1 MIKRTI
7 YITSPARLSMRMN
20 QMIVQ
25 TGSRTEGSEETRE
38 VPIEDLGILLLE
50 HPQITLTHVLIDTL
64 LENNCVVITC
74 NKKFMPSGIILPFEG
89 NTLLADRYKAQIEA
103 SEPLKK
109 NLWQQVIKTKILNQ
123 AAVLKSFGID
133 EIPLRTLAAEVNSG
147 DTRNC
152 EGVAAK
158 YYWDHIFRD
167 FVVTFRRE
175 RKGEEPNNALNFTYA
190 ILRSTV
196 ARALVGS
203 GLLPALGLH
212 HRNKYN
218 AYCLADDM
226 MEPYRPYA
234 DRIILNMMRMGTD
247 FSELSKQLK
256 AELLGIATVDVY
268 IGDETS
274 PLMIATQRTSASLV
288 QCLGGKLRKLVL
300 PVLQ

>member
-20 QMIVQ
+20 QMVVQ
-25 TGSRTEGSEETRE
+25 TGSRAEGSEETRE
-38 VPIEDLGILLLE
+38 MPIEDLGILLLE

-64 LENNCVVITC
+64 LEHNCVVITC
-74 NKKFMPSGIILPFEG
+74 NKKYMPAGIIVPFEG
-89 NTLLADRYKAQIEA
+89 NTLLSDRYRAQIEA

-109 NLWQQVIKTKILNQ
+109 NLWQQIIKTKILNQ
-123 AAVLKSFGID
+123 AAVLTAFDID
-133 EIPLRTLAAEVNSG
+133 VQPLRTLAAEVNSG

-158 YYWDHIFRD
+158 YYWDHIFSS

-175 RKGEEPNNALNFTYA
+175 RKGEEPNNALNFVYA

-196 ARALVGS
+196 ARSLVGS

-218 AYCLADDM
+218 AYCLADDI
-226 MEPYRPYA
+226 MEPYRPFA
-234 DRIILNMMRMGTD
+234 DRI
-247 FSELSKQLK
+247 
-256 AELLGIATVDVY
+256 
-268 IGDETS
+268 
-274 PLMIATQRTSASLV
+274 
-288 QCLGGKLRKLVL
+288 
-300 PVLQ
+300 